1 MAVKGT
7 EIEILKSGMDYS
19 TLDKKSAWLQ
29 NLQVKQG
36 SLWVRKGFGQLHQ
49 IDTTLKTGTNSKT
62 WNEKNVGATQHLGT
76 HYVKTAFG
84 NEQFLT
90 LTKTDCYTANIR
102 TDNNYAAGD
111 TSHEGTPW
119 NNGLVG
125 SGDFIRTYTLHIYD
139 KTLDKSWEEVIY
151 KKSSQEI
158 PEDLLNLNKVY
169 PHYQTIEDDERGID
183 NTRYISADDD
193 ADEVAL
199 FTDIGNAVVF
209 GAQGLGLHIYNPV
222 VFNERQDTAHN
233 RFYDWNTYEGKGEA
247 SYVIPFKLTD
257 LSSLDGFDYLLEGEI
272 QNVSAISLF
281 RNRLAIAAGKRIYFT
296 NEFSEDKL
304 FAFTAIQ
311 TDNFVEIDAPEP
323 IVAIKGFKQFL
334 WVFTENNTYIYNSPN
349 PDTNVGQLSGGV
361 FVNLST
367 TTGCLNNRSL
377 VETQNSFIWCD
388 KNGVYATS
396 GTATFQKISDRIDPF
411 FRDFITN
418 PLTNFFTLSG
428 VSDDTLPQPRM
439 VYDFAEREQRRGVKL
454 DYNPNTFEVFMSIPY
469 YGITWVFKEG
479 DWFIWSFESVRDP
492 LRSPTD
498 VAKTENLQNTEIVV
512 GGSTTYVVGCFDDKL
527 VQNQTYIQGYRTDGT
542 ECIYDGTYK
551 VSSYYLCELG
561 RGGAAD
567 RSVGSATYKGSGT
580 NEDTRFRSGEWVADE
595 SNTGNEITDL
605 GSTKGVWYFGKPV
618 RRNPFRT
625 SDFPANDGF
634 DPQEPV
640 YLVPVYYKLPA
651 DIKPETIDELSLRVY
666 YDNSKWKP
674 LIENNGNAT
683 PAIIFEEG
691 VAASLFYGTA
701 NATQIRVLDQA
712 NAPDPD
718 GIKID
723 LVWNRALIPPLNTT
737 FGASNGFTF
746 QRFQKNLMFWL
757 PMKRRYTDDQGGV
770 LSGFDDQDTF
780 SIGWKLDYD
789 DPTNN
794 QVALTDSR
802 ATPLTAENT
811 AFFYYSS
818 NEMPET
824 RRSDRITTGLNTQE
838 LNPKQPVDWV
848 VSGEN
853 IGIDGIGKTG
863 TIVLKARGLYL
874 QLISTGIGSSTYSLM
889 SILLGSDWKLWSSQI
904 VDYLGP
910 EQNNEGKNI
919 SIDFETNGLLRK
931 RFQPSLTGDITE
943 RTFRSGAQTGD
954 TAATYDNSPAQVG
967 NYLTDEREL
976 DTIAVSDSVKG
987 ENLHYVL
994 YGHAY
999 DKATE
1004 LQMKSAKAVVKVAS
1018 QGRRRKG
1025 RGIQ

>member
-1 MAVKGT
+1 
-7 EIEILKSGMDYS
+7 MDYS

-62 WNEKNVGATQHLGT
+62 WNNKNVGATQHLGT

-111 TSHEGTPW
+111 VSHEGTPW

-151 KKSSQEI
+151 KKSSQQI
-158 PEDLLNLNKVY
+158 PEDLLKLNKVY
-169 PHYQTIEDDERGID
+169 PHYQTIEDDLRGID

-193 ADEVAL
+193 ADEVAF
-199 FTDIGNAVVF
+199 FTDIGNSVVF

-247 SYVIPFKLTD
+247 SYVIPFKLTN
-257 LSSLDGFDYLLEGEI
+257 LSSLDGFDYFLEGEI
-272 QNVSAISLF
+272 QNISAISLF

-428 VSDDTLPQPRM
+428 RSDDTLPQPRM

-479 DWFIWSFESVRDP
+479 NWFIWSFESVRDP
-492 LRSPTD
+492 LRAATD

-512 GGSTTYVVGCFDDKL
+512 GGATTYVVGCFDDKL

-580 NEDTRFRSGEWVADE
+580 NEDTRFRSGEWVADQ
-595 SNTGNEITDL
+595 SNTGEEITDL
-605 GSTKGVWYFGKPV
+605 GSTKGVWFFGKPV

-625 SDFPANDGF
+625 TDFPANDGF
-634 DPQEPV
+634 DAAEPV

-651 DIKPETIDELSLRVY
+651 DIKPDTIDELSLRVY

-674 LIENNGNAT
+674 LIETNINAT

-691 VAASLFYGTA
+691 VAASLFYGTN
-701 NATQIRVLDQA
+701 NAAQIRVLDQA
-712 NAPDPD
+712 NNPDPD

-723 LVWNRALIPPLNTT
+723 LDWNRALIPPGNTT
-737 FGASNGFTF
+737 FGDINGFTF
-746 QRFQKNLMFWL
+746 QRFQ
-757 PMKRRYTDDQGGV
+757 P
-770 LSGFDDQDTF
+770 
-780 SIGWKLDYD
+780 I
-789 DPTNN
+789 
-794 QVALTDSR
+794 
-802 ATPLTAENT
+802 ENT
-811 AFFYYSS
+811 AFFYYSL

-824 RRSDRITTGLNTQE
+824 RRSDRVTTGLNTQE

-874 QLISTGIGSSTYSLM
+874 QLISTGAGSSTYSLM

-910 EQNNEGKNI
+910 QQNNEGKNI
-919 SIDFETNGLLRK
+919 SNDFETNGVLRK

-943 RTFRSGAQTGD
+943 RTFRSGAQTAD
-954 TAATYDNSPAQVG
+954 SAATYDNSPAQVG

-994 YGHAY
+994 YGHSY

-1004 LQMKSAKAVVKVAS
+1004 LQMKSAKAVVKAAS